1 MVLRLNANDISKAR
15 AAAASNVPE
24 RRKAPATIAGE
35 VSLRGVRRC
44 YGEMAAVDD
53 LSLQIQRGEIVCLLG
68 PSGCGKSTLLRLI
81 AGLERPDAGM
91 IDIAGVSVA
100 GPDRFVPP
108 EKRGVGLMFQDFALF
123 PHLRVIDNVAFGLK
137 KLGREK
143 AEKEARIA
151 LDRIGLGAY
160 ANDYPHILSGGQ
172 QQRIALARAIAPR
185 PSVLLMDEPF
195 SGLDGQLRQ
204 SVREET
210 LSILRQAR
218 ATAIIVTH
226 DAEEAMR
233 LGDRIAVM
241 RAGRLVQVGKANE
254 LYHRPAN
261 LYVAQAFSQVNV
273 LSCEVRDGFA
283 LSPLG
288 VFEARG
294 VADGEGKL
302 CLRPHEISINP
313 PGFGVP
319 GRVVNR
325 RFLGNEMLF
334 QVAVDGAD
342 ELLTVR
348 RGANGIDLGEDVG
361 IEITPGAVLVFA
373 ADGTRTVVPSEP
385 LYETAH

>member
-1 MVLRLNANDISKAR
+1 MVLRLNGNDLKSVR
-15 AAAASNVPE
+15 ALAATDLPE

-35 VSLRGVRRC
+35 VSLIKVRRC
-44 YGEMAAVDD
+44 FGRVAAVDD
-53 LSLQIQRGEIVCLLG
+53 LSLQIQRGEILCLLG

-81 AGLERPDAGM
+81 AGLERQDDG
-91 IDIAGVSVA
+91 IIEIAGVMVA
-100 GPDRFVPP
+100 GPTRFVPP

-123 PHLRVIDNVAFGLK
+123 PHMSVIDNVAFGLK

-143 AEKEARIA
+143 ALREARIA
-151 LDRIGLGAY
+151 LDRIGLSVY
-160 ANDYPHILSGGQ
+160 ADDYPHILSGGQ
-172 QQRIALARAIAPR
+172 QQRVALARAIAPR

-204 SVREET
+204 TLREET
-210 LSILRQAR
+210 LATLRQAR

-241 RAGRLVQVGKANE
+241 RAGRLAQVGRAGE

-273 LSCEVRDGFA
+273 LGCEIRGGLA

-294 VADGEGKL
+294 LADGNGKL
-302 CLRPHEISINP
+302 CLRPHEIAIHP
-313 PGFGVP
+313 PGFGIP

-325 RFLGNEMLF
+325 RFLGNDMLF
-334 QVAVDGAD
+334 QVAVDGVD

-361 IEITPGAVLVFA
+361 IEIAPSAVLVFA
-373 ADGTRTVVPSEP
+373 ADGTRDIAALDPAGEIA
-385 LYETAH
+385 Y